1 MNISC
6 RVFKNRAYSSLLWKQ
21 DMCHVSVYLQLVKY
35 YVSGIFF
42 KFYIVVNKKNIGCS
56 VCHILTLYFLWR
68 IWKICKCK
76 QKQGLEFFCT
86 EQKQYKL
93 SISIIAE
100 QHNKWRIFNLENRK
114 RIQITLF
121 AKRLFWIERLPLF
134 TFWRYFWQVG
144 SLQIVYFFIRV
155 ASLWQ
160 ACFTIIS

>member
-1 MNISC
+1 
-6 RVFKNRAYSSLLWKQ
+6 
-21 DMCHVSVYLQLVKY
+21 MCHVSVYLQLVKY
-35 YVSGIFF
+35 YVSGIFL

-100 QHNKWRIFNLENRK
+100 QHNKWRILTSNLENRK

-121 AKRLFWIERLPLF
+121 AKRLFWIEWSPLF